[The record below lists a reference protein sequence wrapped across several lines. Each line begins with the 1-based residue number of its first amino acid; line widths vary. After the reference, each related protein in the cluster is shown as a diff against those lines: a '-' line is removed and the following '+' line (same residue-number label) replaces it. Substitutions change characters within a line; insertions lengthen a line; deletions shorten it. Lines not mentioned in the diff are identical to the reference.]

1 MERIFVLARTLGLT
15 ILIEYPLT
23 QILWIFYCKR
33 DKSISK
39 NPPKL
44 TFFKGMLIIIPVV
57 IINVLTNPAINFY
70 AQNLWLKLYPD
81 ENLFWTII
89 TAWEVVIF
97 LVEGVLYKFMLK
109 TTWLRGMLLSLCSNG
124 VSYLSSFIIS

>member
-1 MERIFVLARTLGLT
+1 MENFLLLARTLGLT

-33 DKSISK
+33 DKSISE
-39 NPPKL
+39 NPPML
-44 TFFKGMLIIIPVV
+44 TFFKGMLIIIPVI
-57 IINVLTNPAINFY
+57 IINVLTNPAINIY
-70 AQNLWLKLYPD
+70 AQYLWPKVYPD
-81 ENLFWTII
+81 ENLFWSII

-97 LVEGVLYKFMLK
+97 VVEGVLYKFMLK

-124 VSYLSSFIIS
+124 VSYLSSFIIK